1 MTKPTP
7 VLVSWSSGKDSAWAL
22 HTLRQQPE
30 RYEVRGIFTTVT
42 PTFDRVS
49 IQATPRAVLRL
60 QAERLGLPLYEIPIP
75 YPCSNQQYEAAMHEF
90 LERIRSLDED
100 RSARHLA
107 FGDLFLADIRQY
119 REQNLRGTGFQPL
132 FPLFGAD
139 TATLA
144 QTMIAAGL
152 QAIVTVVNP
161 QQISPQFA
169 GRPFDPQLLDDLPA
183 SADPLGENGE
193 YHTCVID
200 GPMFSRP
207 IAATAG
213 EIVEREIRAAANEQD
228 RYGNPTYV
236 YADIVL
242 QETRHPDETGGSF
255 LP

>member
-1 MTKPTP
+1 MTPATP
-7 VLVSWSSGKDSAWAL
+7 VLVSWSSGKDSAWTL

-75 YPCSNQQYEAAMHEF
+75 YPCSNQQYEAAMSAF
-90 LERIRSLDED
+90 LERIRALDD
-100 RSARHLA
+100 DHTARHLA
-107 FGDLFLADIRQY
+107 FGDLFLEDIRQY
-119 REQNLRGTGFQPL
+119 REQKLRGTGFEPL

-139 TATLA
+139 TAALA
-144 QTMIAAGL
+144 QTMWAAGL
-152 QAIVTVVNP
+152 RAIVTVVNP

-183 SADPLGENGE
+183 TADPLGENGE

-207 IAATAG
+207 IAAVAG
-213 EIVEREIRAAANEQD
+213 EIVEREVRAAASEQD

-242 QETRHPDETGGSF
+242 QEARYPDETGR
-255 LP
+255 